1 MLTEQLHH
9 LRVQHQQ
16 EQPLLVELQQDNS
29 RMEEEIRRY
38 NAEHVAV
45 KAKIHDLKQQRQTV
59 SDKRDRDQF
68 TVLNVRAEVTR
79 MQSAVVRSPERVRRE
94 IADMSGALEND
105 KELLVEM
112 DARLQSLRSK
122 VRRDRP
128 PAPPPIRPSVPH
140 PAPPHNADFL

>member
-122 VRRDRP
+122 VRRHAHKHRRRSDL
-128 PAPPPIRPSVPH
+128 PH
-140 PAPPHNADFL
+140 PAPPRNADFL